1 MKFRFTSLLTLS
13 LLAALTCCH
22 EKSLFPDLDEA
33 LGKRNEI
40 RREHAL
46 RIERLKCRLETESL
60 EERASIADSLRLL
73 YERVFPDS
81 AYLYAK
87 KAVEYR
93 SGLDDRRELLLSRL
107 NMLRD
112 ATSMNVLTSIEEFLA
127 IDTSTVKDYGLTRE
141 YLACG
146 LTLSYSARK
155 GMSENRDSYDRLYRK
170 FFRQYCQIDSTSADY
185 VFFTAREKRDQLKY
199 EEVVDF
205 LLPYCTESP
214 FKCEEM
220 SVLTAY
226 LAYVYR
232 YLDMPDEAEKWY
244 EKSATNDILSAKH
257 QNMSLAQLAR
267 LLSNRGEQKLAIK
280 YVTIANEDAELYNDT
295 GRIALISPILS
306 TISESSLKS
315 ERRMREVGMVSSIVI
330 FILLV
335 VVVISM
341 HKVVVASAKLRTL
354 NRNISRIN
362 KELADVNMLKDNYM
376 AKYMIK
382 CTGYINEVDKRTSEI
397 RRILKKEGPEGLTAE
412 LHKPK
417 YSDSELK
424 SFYTE
429 FDRTFL
435 ALFPGFLEKVN
446 KRVVCGEPWKMSRS
460 NTMPM
465 ELRIIAATRIGIK
478 DNAEIAAF
486 LNFPPAS
493 IYTYRYRL
501 KTSFGLERMDLKEF
515 VESLEI

>member
-1 MKFRFTSLLTLS
+1 
-13 LLAALTCCH
+13 
-22 EKSLFPDLDEA
+22 
-33 LGKRNEI
+33 
-40 RREHAL
+40 
-46 RIERLKCRLETESL
+46 
-60 EERASIADSLRLL
+60 
-73 YERVFPDS
+73 
-81 AYLYAK
+81 
-87 KAVEYR
+87 
-93 SGLDDRRELLLSRL
+93 
-107 NMLRD
+107 
-112 ATSMNVLTSIEEFLA
+112 
-127 IDTSTVKDYGLTRE
+127 
-141 YLACG
+141 
-146 LTLSYSARK
+146 
-155 GMSENRDSYDRLYRK
+155 
-170 FFRQYCQIDSTSADY
+170 
-185 VFFTAREKRDQLKY
+185 
-199 EEVVDF
+199 
-205 LLPYCTESP
+205 
-214 FKCEEM
+214 
-220 SVLTAY
+220 
-226 LAYVYR
+226 
-232 YLDMPDEAEKWY
+232 
-244 EKSATNDILSAKH
+244 
-257 QNMSLAQLAR
+257 
-267 LLSNRGEQKLAIK
+267 
-280 YVTIANEDAELYNDT
+280 
-295 GRIALISPILS
+295 
-306 TISESSLKS
+306 
-315 ERRMREVGMVSSIVI
+315 MREVGMVSSIVI

-501 KTSFGLERMDLKEF
+501 KTSFGLEKMDLKEF